1 MPDNETI
8 NRHELKTHP
17 PYFAAVRSGAKRFEI
32 RKNDRNFQVG
42 DTLQLLEWEPNEY
55 TPHVGQFTGNKVEVR
70 VTYIAQGVFGLPVDV
85 CVMSIAA
92 LEAGKAVDENG
103 LKPCPFCGSRAAI
116 HRFDDMDIVEC
127 DACPAQ
133 MSSFALWNRRTG
145 DAG

>member
-1 MPDNETI
+1 MKQEQTDAME
-8 NRHELKTHP
+8 RAVE
-17 PYFAAVRSGAKRFEI
+17 AATVAWSEM
-32 RKNDRNFQVG
+32 G
-42 DTLQLLEWEPNEY
+42 DDWFSPRPEEAREKFWDAFSAGWNA
-55 TPHVGQFTGNKVEVR
+55 R
-70 VTYIAQGVFGLPVDV
+70 A
-85 CVMSIAA
+85 AA

>member
-1 MPDNETI
+1 VERRVKMKQEQTDAMERVKAETF
-8 NRHELKTHP
+8 LKQ
-17 PYFAAVRSGAKRFEI
+17 YGYGL
-32 RKNDRNFQVG
+32 NDIKLG
-42 DTLQLLEWEPNEY
+42 LSALEKEFLE
-55 TPHVGQFTGNKVEVR
+55 GVEAG
-70 VTYIAQGVFGLPVDV
+70 YA
-85 CVMSIAA
+85 AA

-133 MSSFALWNRRTG
+133 MSSFALWNGRTG